1 VLITKADNLRGKKM
15 PKVSVVVPAYNAMK
29 YLPET
34 VESVLQQTLTDF
46 EVLIVND
53 GSSDKIV
60 EWGSQ
65 ITDPRIRVITQENQ
79 GTAAARNRGI
89 TESQGEYIAFLDA
102 DDIWEPTKLEKQA
115 NCLDHNSLVG
125 LVDAWTAYMDEG
137 GKLTGIVMKHND
149 EGDVYKK
156 VFESCDSTV
165 CCGSSPMI
173 RRVCFDTLGLFD
185 ENSYIEDVDMWVR
198 IACRYHYG
206 VVKEVMVRYRQHPHN
221 KSKDCQSMLEG
232 FRRLIEKTYQA
243 LPTEVLYLRPQSYG
257 RLYVFLA
264 WRSIDNKDFQQSA
277 HYRNLAIA
285 NYPQLLLQPS
295 LIRLSVAIAALEF
308 LGFEGYEKVRSFN
321 RALRRRLLFRTI

>member
-1 VLITKADNLRGKKM
+1 M

-53 GSSDKIV
+53 GSSDEIV

-65 ITDPRIRVITQENQ
+65 ITDPRIKVISQENQ
-79 GTAAARNRGI
+79 GTAAARNKGI

-115 NCLDHNSLVG
+115 NCLDNNLLVG
-125 LVDAWTAYMDEG
+125 LVDAWTAYMDES
-137 GKLTGIVMKHND
+137 GKLTGIVMRHTE

-156 VFESCDSTV
+156 VFETCDSSV

-173 RRVCFDTLGLFD
+173 RRSCFETLGLFD
-185 ENSYIEDVDMWVR
+185 ENSYIEDVDMWIR
-198 IACRYHYG
+198 IAARYYYG
-206 VVKEVMVRYRQHPHN
+206 VIKEPLVRYRQHPHN

-232 FRRLIEKTYQA
+232 FRRLIEKTYRT

-257 RLYVFLA
+257 RLYVYLA
-264 WRSIDNKDFQQSA
+264 WRSIDNKDFQQAA

-285 NYPQLLLQPS
+285 NYPQLLLRPWFM
-295 LIRLSVAIAALEF
+295 RLSVAIAALEL
-308 LGFEGYEKVRSFN
+308 LGSEGYEKVRSFN
-321 RALRRRLLFRTI
+321 RALRRRLSFRAI